1 MLRTGQTLGEQLE
14 GGTAR
19 GARGRGAEAGMGLTA
34 DARRRAEG
42 DTLKYFVED
51 PGTGTL
57 YKRGQLLG
65 QGAFGQCYKFTDTS
79 TNRVYAVKVLPQQR
93 VTRLGNRGKVQR
105 EIELHSQLHHRNI
118 VGFHQHFADQENIYL
133 VLEYCSRKVRRTLTE
148 PEVRFYLKQI
158 TSGLQYLHQ
167 QGIIHR
173 DLKLSN
179 VFITE
184 CMQVKIGDLGLAT
197 REDRACPKRGVVCG
211 TPNYLAPEVIAKKG
225 HSFKSDIWA
234 LGCIMYTA
242 LAGFPPFEITHKQ
255 KLFQRIREGCYPLPG
270 HFSPAAR
277 SLIGR
282 LLAPDPSGRPSLE
295 EVLGHP
301 FFTQHF
307 IPARLPSRA
316 SRSAPIFPFANPLGK
331 FFQKAAMLLFRGTP
345 RQDPQAVSPA
355 PQEQE
360 EMPQLQEEGP
370 VAPLHLILKKE
381 AKEGSIDPMEEPS
394 CLSPQ
399 LLRRGS
405 LRSRLPEDAAW
416 GPSKVLGSVDR
427 RLCRCLQMTPL
438 VKELPEGLC
447 SARPAHMA
455 TKWVDYSNKYGFGYL
470 LSDGSTAVLLPDG
483 THMAFCPQ
491 HQRICY
497 CSEVEKSVSFGWR
510 EVPLCLATKRR
521 VLHFFTQYM
530 QRWLQ
535 EGGPCQT
542 SPSRPLR
549 ALSLLHF
556 AKSDKALLM
565 LFSDGTLQVN
575 FYHDRTKIVLS
586 RSAEGVDLL
595 TFVDCQHCST
605 TFPLGTLARQG
616 WTLPLREQVQY
627 ALHLLHCL

>member
-1 MLRTGQTLGEQLE
+1 
-14 GGTAR
+14 
-19 GARGRGAEAGMGLTA
+19 MGLTA
-34 DARRRAEG
+34 AARRRAEG

-65 QGAFGQCYKFTDTS
+65 QTQNNPSALGRRDQRLLLADKPPSLPPRSQGAFGQCYTFTDTS
-79 TNRVYAVKVLPQQR
+79 TNRIYAVKVFSQQR
-93 VTRLGNRGKVQR
+93 VARLGNRGKVQR
-105 EIELHSQLHHRNI
+105 EIELHSQLHHRNV
-118 VGFHQHFADQENIYL
+118 VGFHRHFADQENIYL
-133 VLEYCSRKVRRTLTE
+133 VLEYCSRKSLAHILKIRRTLTE

-179 VFITE
+179 VFITKR
-184 CMQVKIGDLGLAT
+184 MQVKIGDLGLAT
-197 REDRACPKRGVVCG
+197 REERAYWRRGVVCG

-255 KLFQRIREGCYPLPG
+255 ELFQRIQEGCYPLPG
-270 HFSPAAR
+270 HLSPAAC

-316 SRSAPIFPFANPLGK
+316 CRSVPIFPFANPLGK
-331 FFQKAAMLLFRGTP
+331 FFQKTAMLLFRGAP
-345 RQDPQAVSPA
+345 CQGPQAVSPA

-360 EMPQLQEEGP
+360 ETPQLQGEGP
-370 VAPLHLILKKE
+370 VAPPHLEE
-381 AKEGSIDPMEEPS
+381 AKEGSTDPMEEPS
-394 CLSPQ
+394 CLSPL

-405 LRSRLPEDAAW
+405 LRSRLPE
-416 GPSKVLGSVDR
+416 VE
-427 RLCRCLQMTPL
+427 
-438 VKELPEGLC
+438 ELPEGLRN
-447 SARPAHMA
+447 AHPAHMA

-470 LSDGSTAVLLPDG
+470 LSNGSTAVLLPDG

-497 CSEVEKSVSFGWR
+497 CSEVEKAVSFGWR
-510 EVPLCLATKRR
+510 EVPLCLAMKRR

-535 EGGPCQT
+535 EGGPRQT
-542 SPSRPLR
+542 SPARPAR

-586 RSAEGVDLL
+586 CSAEGEDLL
-595 TFVDCQHCST
+595 TFVDRQRCST
-605 TFPLGTLARQG
+605 TFLLGTLARQG
-616 WTLPLREQVQY
+616 WTLPLRKRVQY